1 MLRPSPPTGY
11 FHVWCEVRPIALGEP
26 LGDGLVSG
34 YGTVVAEGKEL
45 REFEPDFFFDDQTGH
60 VDAAARQFEAQMKM
74 LQQTFNIYSGLK
86 EQGKLR
92 FAYAFADSPGGI
104 IVLDM
109 ASNEELQQTLFLLP
123 SMPLVNRTVRP
134 LTEMKSVE
142 DLITE
147 LESIVSSMPRKPSGK
162 ESG

>member
-1 MLRPSPPTGY
+1 MISAISLFGCAHYPLSML
-11 FHVWCEVRPIALGEP
+11 F
-26 LGDGLVSG
+26 LVTD
-34 YGTVVAEGKEL
+34 TVKL
-45 REFEPDFFFDDQTGH
+45 EFVEPDLA
-60 VDAAARQFEAQMKM
+60 VAQMKM

-104 IVLDM
+104 MVLDM

-134 LTEMKSVE
+134 LTDMKSVE
-142 DLITE
+142 NLITE
-147 LESIVSSMPRKPSGK
+147 LESIVSSMPRKLGGK
-162 ESG
+162 ESD

>member
-1 MLRPSPPTGY
+1 MICAISLFGCAHYTLSML
-11 FHVWCEVRPIALGEP
+11 F
-26 LGDGLVSG
+26 LVTDS
-34 YGTVVAEGKEL
+34 VKL
-45 REFEPDFFFDDQTGH
+45 EFVEPDL
-60 VDAAARQFEAQMKM
+60 ALAQMKM

-104 IVLDM
+104 MVLDM

-147 LESIVSSMPRKPSGK
+147 LESIVSSMPRKPGGK

>member
-1 MLRPSPPTGY
+1 ML
-11 FHVWCEVRPIALGEP
+11 F
-26 LGDGLVSG
+26 LVTD
-34 YGTVVAEGKEL
+34 TVKL
-45 REFEPDFFFDDQTGH
+45 EFVEPDLA
-60 VDAAARQFEAQMKM
+60 VAQMKL

-104 IVLDM
+104 MVLDM

>member
-1 MLRPSPPTGY
+1 MISAISLFGCAHYPLSML
-11 FHVWCEVRPIALGEP
+11 F
-26 LGDGLVSG
+26 LV
-34 YGTVVAEGKEL
+34 TDIVKL
-45 REFEPDFFFDDQTGH
+45 EFVEPDLA
-60 VDAAARQFEAQMKM
+60 VAQMKM

-104 IVLDM
+104 MVLDM

-142 DLITE
+142 NVITE
-147 LESIVSSMPRKPSGK
+147 LGSIVSSMPRKLGGK
-162 ESG
+162 ESD

>member
-1 MLRPSPPTGY
+1 MISATSLFGCAHHPLSML
-11 FHVWCEVRPIALGEP
+11 F
-26 LGDGLVSG
+26 LVTD
-34 YGTVVAEGKEL
+34 TVKL
-45 REFEPDFFFDDQTGH
+45 EFVDPDLA
-60 VDAAARQFEAQMKM
+60 VAQMKM
-74 LQQTFNIYSGLK
+74 LQQTFNIYSGPK

-104 IVLDM
+104 MVLDM

-147 LESIVSSMPRKPSGK
+147 LESIVSSMPRKLGGK
-162 ESG
+162 ESD

>member
-1 MLRPSPPTGY
+1 ML
-11 FHVWCEVRPIALGEP
+11 F
-26 LGDGLVSG
+26 LVTD
-34 YGTVVAEGKEL
+34 TVKL
-45 REFEPDFFFDDQTGH
+45 EFVEPDLA
-60 VDAAARQFEAQMKM
+60 VAQMKM
-74 LQQTFNIYSGLK
+74 LQQTFNIYSSLK

-104 IVLDM
+104 MVLDM

-147 LESIVSSMPRKPSGK
+147 LESIVSSMPRKLGGK
-162 ESG
+162 ESD

>member
-1 MLRPSPPTGY
+1 MISTISLFGCAHYLLFML
-11 FHVWCEVRPIALGEP
+11 F
-26 LGDGLVSG
+26 LVTD
-34 YGTVVAEGKEL
+34 TVKL
-45 REFEPDFFFDDQTGH
+45 EFVEPDLA
-60 VDAAARQFEAQMKM
+60 VAQMKM

-104 IVLDM
+104 MVLDM

-147 LESIVSSMPRKPSGK
+147 LESIVSSMPRKPGGK
-162 ESG
+162 ESD

>member
-1 MLRPSPPTGY
+1 ML
-11 FHVWCEVRPIALGEP
+11 F
-26 LGDGLVSG
+26 LVTD
-34 YGTVVAEGKEL
+34 TVKL
-45 REFEPDFFFDDQTGH
+45 EFVDPDLA
-60 VDAAARQFEAQMKM
+60 VAQMKM

-104 IVLDM
+104 MVLDM

-142 DLITE
+142 NLITE
-147 LESIVSSMPRKPSGK
+147 LESIVSSMPRKLGGK
-162 ESG
+162 ESD

>member
-1 MLRPSPPTGY
+1 MISAISLFGCARYPLSMLFLVTDTVKLE
-11 FHVWCEVRPIALGEP
+11 FVEP
-26 LGDGLVSG
+26 GLAV
-34 YGTVVAEGKEL
+34 
-45 REFEPDFFFDDQTGH
+45 
-60 VDAAARQFEAQMKM
+60 AQMKM

-104 IVLDM
+104 MVLDM

-142 DLITE
+142 NLITE
-147 LESIVSSMPRKPSGK
+147 LESIVSSMPRKLGGK
-162 ESG
+162 ESD

>member
-1 MLRPSPPTGY
+1 MISAISLFGCAHYPLSML
-11 FHVWCEVRPIALGEP
+11 F
-26 LGDGLVSG
+26 LVTD
-34 YGTVVAEGKEL
+34 TVKL
-45 REFEPDFFFDDQTGH
+45 EFVEPDLA
-60 VDAAARQFEAQMKM
+60 VAQMKM

-104 IVLDM
+104 MVLDM

-142 DLITE
+142 NLITE
-147 LESIVSSMPRKPSGK
+147 LESIVISMPTKLGGK
-162 ESG
+162 ESD

>member
-1 MLRPSPPTGY
+1 MISAISLFGCTHYPLSML
-11 FHVWCEVRPIALGEP
+11 F
-26 LGDGLVSG
+26 LVTD
-34 YGTVVAEGKEL
+34 TVKL
-45 REFEPDFFFDDQTGH
+45 EFVEPDLA
-60 VDAAARQFEAQMKM
+60 VAQMKM

-162 ESG
+162 ELG